1 MLAAGAGL
9 PLGFCWACARFWL
22 GLRWLALAIGLRRA
36 CAGLALV
43 WAGLRRG
50 LGWEWA
56 GLALDL
62 RWAFARAGL
71 VLLRSLCC
79 ACAALVL
86 VLIAVGLCC
95 LCRASGGLALGVRG
109 ACAGL
114 PLGCHLHWACAPPRA
129 ARGLCGVCAGL
140 VLGGLCWACA
150 GLELGLGWAW
160 AALVLLAA
168 HTQPVQQVDGHQ
180 VHRARYPPLPVTHP
194 MSPAGPWPP
203 DETIAFGQPAPHP
216 RR

>member
-114 PLGCHLHWACAPPRA
+114 PLGCHLHWACAPLRSSCCA
-129 ARGLCGVCAGL
+129 WAVRGLR
-140 VLGGLCWACA
+140 WACA
-150 GLELGLGWAW
+150 GRLVLGLSWAW
-160 AALVLLAA
+160 AGLGLRSCCSQ
-168 HTQPVQQVDGHQ
+168 HTPNQSSRLTATRCTEH
-180 VHRARYPPLPVTHP
+180 VT
-194 MSPAGPWPP
+194 
-203 DETIAFGQPAPHP
+203 
-216 RR
+216 RRSLSHTR